1 MQRLGGWVAGLTDG
15 DDGEGGRGGGGPLK
29 ASIIPASL
37 ISLYQ
42 SGSAQ
47 A

>member
-15 DDGEGGRGGGGPLK
+15 DDGKGGRRGGGALK

-37 ISLYQ
+37 ICLCQ
-42 SGSAQ
+42 NCA
-47 A
+47 ATA

>member
-15 DDGEGGRGGGGPLK
+15 DDGKGGRGGGALK

-37 ISLYQ
+37 ICLCQ
-42 SGSAQ
+42 NCA
-47 A
+47 ATA

>member
-1 MQRLGGWVAGLTDG
+1 MAGLTDG
-15 DDGEGGRGGGGPLK
+15 DDGKGGRGGGALT

-42 SGSAQ
+42 NCA
-47 A
+47 ATA